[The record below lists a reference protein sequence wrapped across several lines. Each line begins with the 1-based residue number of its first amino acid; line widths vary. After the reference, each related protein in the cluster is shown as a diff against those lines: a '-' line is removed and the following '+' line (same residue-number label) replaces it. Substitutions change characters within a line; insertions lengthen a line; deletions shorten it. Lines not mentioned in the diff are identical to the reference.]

1 MKKIHADN
9 CVRMLSIGDLF
20 SCVELKQSAKRMVE
34 HKFSVVYRQEAFL
47 QLSHE
52 LLVDVLS
59 SDNLN
64 VEKVATFLFILCL
77 HIVVCMCIFYR
88 LSSVKRWSVPASG
101 LNDLAS

>member
-34 HKFSVVYRQEAFL
+34 HKFPVVYRQEAFL

-52 LLVDVLS
+52 LLVDVLC

-64 VEKVATFLFILCL
+64 VEKVGTILWLYVPNVLSTYLEIFLPVCILL
-77 HIVVCMCIFYR
+77 IYIFF
-88 LSSVKRWSVPASG
+88 
-101 LNDLAS
+101 

>member
-1 MKKIHADN
+1 MLLQCRDYLVKKIHADN

-34 HKFSVVYRQEAFL
+34 HKFPVVYRQEAFL

-52 LLVDVLS
+52 LLVDVLC

-64 VEKVATFLFILCL
+64 VEKVGTHFSGYTYLMYLL
-77 HIVVCMCIFYR
+77 HT
-88 LSSVKRWSVPASG
+88 
-101 LNDLAS
+101 